1 MKNSK
6 PNKAALN
13 RREAIRN
20 VGIGTLAL
28 GGSLMAPGQIA
39 AATGSMED
47 TLGNED
53 LKGKVAIVTGAR
65 NNLGRGFAVALAAMG
80 ANVVVH
86 HHTADTRDQAEET
99 ARLVEAQ
106 GVKSAIVVGDLGK
119 LENIA
124 RMFDTAEKQFGSVDI
139 LINNAGQIVKK
150 PMSEV
155 TEEEYDRLA
164 NINSKGTFFCMREAS
179 RRLSDNGRIINI
191 GTSLF
196 TAITPNYSVYAG
208 TKAGMEEYTRA
219 LTKEVGSRGITVNVV
234 CPGPVD
240 TPFFHG
246 QETPE
251 SVAYISRFSIA
262 GRIGEVSDIVPL
274 ISFLASPNSQWVSG
288 QTFWVNGG
296 YATR

>member
-1 MKNSK
+1 MNLRR
-6 PNKAALN
+6 AALKQ
-13 RREAIRN
+13 IGLGTGM
-20 VGIGTLAL
+20 GIV
-28 GGSLMAPGQIA
+28 APG
-39 AATGSMED
+39 ATFALSED
-47 TLGNED
+47 TSDQE
-53 LKGKVAIVTGAR
+53 LKGKTAIVTGAR
-65 NNLGRGFAVALAAMG
+65 NNLGRGFAIALARMG

-106 GVKSAIVVGDLGK
+106 GAKATIVLGDLGK
-119 LENIA
+119 LENIEK
-124 RMFDTAEKQFGSVDI
+124 MFDAAESTFGSADI
-139 LINNAGQIVKK
+139 LVNNAGQIVKK
-150 PMSEV
+150 PLAEV

-179 RRLSDNGRIINI
+179 RRLKDHGRVINI

-196 TAITPNYSVYAG
+196 TSITPNYAVYAG

-219 LTKEVGSRGITVNVV
+219 LTKEIGSRGITVNVV

-240 TPFFHG
+240 TPFFHE
-246 QETPE
+246 QETPQ
-251 SVAYISRFSIA
+251 SLAYVSRFSIA
-262 GRIGEVSDIVPL
+262 GRLGEVNDIVPMVT
-274 ISFLASPNSQWVSG
+274 FLASPSSQWITG